1 MTAPGQQ
8 ALRGRSQLAMGR
20 LRSMSRGCRQN
31 RLEYGENGGAGAV
44 RCGRTGRLY
53 KHAWACRCCCRQ
65 RHGVIKQAQQRPSP
79 QAWNHRRNSHR
90 GRGCSRRAELDHPA
104 SVMPFAVACLPRL
117 RLGSAALPST
127 APAALDTHS
136 ATLTHASPSGPASAA
151 VHKMEP
157 LSGHAVRL

>member
-1 MTAPGQQ
+1 MTAPGQERSGDGVG
-8 ALRGRSQLAMGR
+8 LRWIGCVQYREGVCRADWNTAM
-20 LRSMSRGCRQN
+20 M
-31 RLEYGENGGAGAV
+31 GGLV
-44 RCGRTGRLY
+44 RCGRQGRLY

-79 QAWNHRRNSHR
+79 QAWNHRSNSHG